1 MPNKQLKKCSICSSN
16 NLKELLDLPSL
27 PLTGLYFPTKEQALS
42 SDSYYD
48 QGLNMCKVCGHVQLR
63 NAIDPAKVYDETY
76 THRSSGS
83 PISKSGNDFLFNYLK
98 TKFNINSETK
108 LLEVGC
114 NDGYLLEKTSLK
126 TKSAIG
132 IDPIWIKNTPP
143 KSDSYQIVGG
153 YASEVQ
159 SKIPPKYSPNFVVSA
174 HTFEHTVSL
183 FDELK
188 FVVDFADEG
197 SDFVIEMPS
206 FDTLLRLRRFD
217 QVFHQHIQYISE
229 SSISALVNR
238 LKCTLIDIQYN
249 YNYWGGTVIFSFK
262 KGLHKDHNFLIKKI
276 NSLSSIEKGISDFNL
291 YRNLLSRQVSF
302 HEKIYYLGA
311 AQMLPILHYH
321 LKSEIPNIEA
331 IFDDNKLRIGKF
343 LPSLDK
349 DIIPLAEIKK
359 EEFFSSGLIVGAVD
373 SGKALISRTR
383 DIGLANI
390 YSYYQNII

>member
-1 MPNKQLKKCSICSSN
+1 MSNKHLKKCSICSSS
-16 NLKELLDLPSL
+16 NLQELLDLPSL

-42 SDSYYD
+42 SDSYD
-48 QGLNMCKVCGHVQLR
+48 QGLNICKDCGHVQLR
-63 NAIDPAKVYDETY
+63 NAIDPEKVYDDTY

-83 PISKSGNDFLFNYLK
+83 PISKSGNDFLFNYLN

-114 NDGYLLEKTSLK
+114 NDGYLLEKISPK
-126 TKSAIG
+126 TKSAVG
-132 IDPIWIKNTPP
+132 IDPIWINNTPP
-143 KSDSYQIVGG
+143 ESDSYKIFGG
-153 YASEVQ
+153 YANEVHN
-159 SKIPPKYSPNFVVSA
+159 KIPPKYSPNFVVSA

-188 FVVDFADEG
+188 FVVDFAEED

-229 SSISALVNR
+229 SSISVLVKR
-238 LKCTLIDIQYN
+238 LKCSLIDIKYN
-249 YNYWGGTVIFSFK
+249 YSYWGGTVIFSFK
-262 KGLHKDHNFLIKKI
+262 KGLSNNHNFSTNQI
-276 NSLSSIEKGISDFNL
+276 NSQDLIDEAISDFNL
-291 YRNLLSRQVSF
+291 YRNLLAKQVCF
-302 HEKIYYLGA
+302 HEKIFYLGA

-343 LPSLDK
+343 LPSLHQE
-349 DIIPLAEIKK
+349 IIPLAGIKK
-359 EEFFSSGLIVGAVD
+359 EELFSAGLIVGAVD